1 MFQYLKGDKVIWMV
15 AFLLC
20 GISILAVYSAGSTL
34 GKTAEGA
41 FSVLT
46 RHISMIIAG
55 LGVMLLVH
63 RFDFRYFSR
72 FSQLFIWI
80 SIILLAVTLLY
91 GANINNADR
100 WLKIPGL
107 GLSFQTS
114 DLAKVVL
121 LVYIA
126 RMLTLRRDELGDFK
140 RGFIPI
146 VGPIGL
152 VCGLIFPANFSTC
165 AMLGLVSFAVLVVG
179 GYPFKYLA
187 LMVGIVVVLLG
198 MVIAIGEWGPKG
210 VFDRYETWKNR
221 IFNKMEDQSEGNY
234 QSDLAKYAIY
244 SGGVI
249 PKGPGTGSS
258 RNFMPHP
265 YSDMIYAFII
275 EEWGLILGGGGL
287 VLLYITFYF
296 RSIRAALNCPSRFG
310 QLVAFGLGTL
320 IVVQA
325 LINMAVSVSL
335 MPTTGQPLPLISLGG
350 TSTIFTCLSIAIII
364 SVSRGK
370 GDVDEDHF
378 VEENAIELTDHPKEV

>member
-1 MFQYLKGDKVIWMV
+1 MV

-46 RHISMIIAG
+46 RHISMILAG
-55 LGVMLLVH
+55 LGVMLVVH
-63 RFDFRYFSR
+63 RLDFRYFSR

-80 SIILLAVTLLY
+80 SIALLAITLLY

-107 GLSFQTS
+107 GISFQTS

-126 RMLTLRRDELGDFK
+126 RMLTLRREVLGDFK
-140 RGFIPI
+140 KGFLPI
-146 VGPIGL
+146 AVPIGL

-165 AMLGLVSFAVLVVG
+165 AMLGLVSFAVLIVG
-179 GYPFKYLA
+179 GFPFKYLS
-187 LMVGIVVVLLG
+187 LMVGIVLFLLG
-198 MVIAIGEWGPKG
+198 IVILIGEYGPDGMLK
-210 VFDRYETWKNR
+210 RYDTWKNR
-221 IFNKMEDQSEGNY
+221 ITNKMDDNAEGNY
-234 QSDLAKYAIY
+234 QADLAKYAIY
-244 SGGVI
+244 SGGLI

-275 EEWGLILGGGGL
+275 EEWGLIIGGGGL

-296 RSIRAALNCPSRFG
+296 RSIRASFNCPSRFG
-310 QLVAFGLGTL
+310 QLVSFGLGTL

-335 MPTTGQPLPLISLGG
+335 IPTTGQPLPLISLGG
-350 TSTIFTCLSIAIII
+350 TSTIFTCLSFAIIL

-378 VEENAIELTDHPKEV
+378 VEENAIELTDHPTGV

>member
-1 MFQYLKGDKVIWMV
+1 VFQYLKGDKVIWMV
-15 AFLLC
+15 AFILC

-34 GKTAEGA
+34 GKTSEGV
-41 FSVLT
+41 FSVLA
-46 RHISMIIAG
+46 RHITMMVAG
-55 LGVMLLVH
+55 LAVMLIVH
-63 RFDFRYFSR
+63 RLDFRYFSK
-72 FSQLFIWI
+72 FSQLLIWV
-80 SIILLAVTLLY
+80 SIILLGVTLLY

-107 GLSFQTS
+107 GISFQTS

-126 RMLTLRRDELGDFK
+126 RMLTLRREVLGDFK
-140 RGFIPI
+140 KGFLPI
-146 VGPIGL
+146 AIPIGL

-165 AMLGLVSFAVLVVG
+165 AMLGLVAFVVLIVG
-179 GYPFKYLA
+179 GFPLKYLS
-187 LMVGIVVVLLG
+187 LMVGIVLFLLG
-198 MVIAIGEWGPKG
+198 MVIVIGEYGPKG
-210 VFDRYETWKNR
+210 FIGRYETWKNR
-221 IFNKMEDQSEGNY
+221 IFNKMDDKAEGNY

-244 SGGVI
+244 SGGMI

-275 EEWGLILGGGGL
+275 EEWGLLLGGGGL
-287 VLLYITFYF
+287 VFLYIIFYF
-296 RSIRAALNCPSRFG
+296 RSIRAAFNCPSRFG
-310 QLVAFGLGTL
+310 QLTAFGLGTL

-325 LINMAVSVSL
+325 MINMAVSVSL

-378 VEENAIELTDHPKEV
+378 VEENAVELTDHPLGV